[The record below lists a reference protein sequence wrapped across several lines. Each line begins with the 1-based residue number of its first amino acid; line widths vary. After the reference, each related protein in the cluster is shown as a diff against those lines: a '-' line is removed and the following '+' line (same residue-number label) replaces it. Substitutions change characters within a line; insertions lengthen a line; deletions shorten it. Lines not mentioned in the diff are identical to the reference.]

1 MRNDATAGRTIDSY
15 PIKLHAHHMAE
26 IFDVSLKRF
35 YALDA
40 EGAFLFA
47 QLRPRIGRKAW
58 SRDRVAAY
66 FAGTLLGLTGTQT
79 RRAS

>member
-40 EGAFLFA
+40 EGAVSYTHL
-47 QLRPRIGRKAW
+47 
-58 SRDRVAAY
+58 
-66 FAGTLLGLTGTQT
+66 TLPTIY
-79 RRAS
+79 SV